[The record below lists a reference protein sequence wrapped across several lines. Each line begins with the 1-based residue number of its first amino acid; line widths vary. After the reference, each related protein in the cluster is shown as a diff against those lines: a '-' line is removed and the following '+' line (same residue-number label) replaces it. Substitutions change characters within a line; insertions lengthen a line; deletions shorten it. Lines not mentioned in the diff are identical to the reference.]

1 MAAAAAVKGIQEGP
15 VTYYAGPRVKEKCR
29 TLVLSRVVNTHR
41 DEKLVSDIFRFGWEG
56 GRKNRSEKKNHQK
69 QENIKKKIPYHQ
81 DQDRKLLQ
89 RVDFVRLFI
98 VLFT

>member
-41 DEKLVSDIFRFGWEG
+41 DEKWVSDIFRFGWEG
-56 GRKNRSEKKNHQK
+56 AGKIGVRRKIIRSRR
-69 QENIKKKIPYHQ
+69 I
-81 DQDRKLLQ
+81 
-89 RVDFVRLFI
+89 
-98 VLFT
+98 